1 MTATCQRCV
10 ATAGDDDDLAFAVCF
25 PAPSEDDC
33 TGDDFSLMMLQ
44 DGDQSSSAT
53 ASCQR
58 CVKLVEDTENGWTG
72 CFPAYAG
79 PSEDDCTDADYG
91 FMAQEQI
98 SSVTATCQRCL
109 VAVGGGDEGGG
120 GDGICAA
127 AESCAAESTDDA
139 GVSQGCFDAVGD
151 YAEGFAA
158 CGSCSPVIESS
169 ATVCAACEA
178 EIGAALALCGDQGG
192 DDLPPP
198 PDCIAAQLQHYID
211 GDDMA
216 GMMAFV
222 CGDQAQVDASTCDED
237 SLATIAGVCA
247 GQQGGGG
254 DGQGGG
260 GGQGGGDDD
269 DDDDAWMACIP
280 APSEDDCTVEDF
292 GLIIQGDEY
301 FTQTTARCQFC
312 LGANDGI
319 ENGWTGCF
327 PAGTSCSSDETT
339 LGEGCLMG
347 ACEDEAPPDGI
358 GSACM
363 LCLAKAS
370 GDLDA
375 VTQAHLDSC
384 EADETAATD
393 DIDPAPE
400 NSVVAQLTLDIEM
413 PAAAELD
420 AFKGSFSADVAA
432 TLDGVSADDVVITS
446 VTSGSVVVDFYIAP
460 AADGTALVSAD
471 AMTTALAADVSIA
484 GATLTADS
492 VTSAPTV
499 APAPGGDEDEELL
512 PKSSR
517 ASAIGASAVA
527 VLIVAAVL

>member
-1 MTATCQRCV
+1 MPEPSRDDCTDADIGFMAQGEEQFSSMTASCQRCV
-10 ATAGDDDDLAFAVCF
+10 ATAGDDDDLAFAVSL
-25 PAPSEDDC
+25 PEPSRDDC
-33 TGDDFSLMMLQ
+33 TDADFVFIVQ
-44 DGDQSSSAT
+44 GEEQFSSMT

-58 CVKLVEDTENGWTG
+58 CVGT
-72 CFPAYAG
+72 AG
-79 PSEDDCTDADYG
+79 
-91 FMAQEQI
+91 
-98 SSVTATCQRCL
+98 
-109 VAVGGGDEGGG
+109 
-120 GDGICAA
+120 
-127 AESCAAESTDDA
+127 
-139 GVSQGCFDAVGD
+139 
-151 YAEGFAA
+151 
-158 CGSCSPVIESS
+158 
-169 ATVCAACEA
+169 
-178 EIGAALALCGDQGG
+178 
-192 DDLPPP
+192 
-198 PDCIAAQLQHYID
+198 
-211 GDDMA
+211 
-216 GMMAFV
+216 
-222 CGDQAQVDASTCDED
+222 
-237 SLATIAGVCA
+237 
-247 GQQGGGG
+247 
-254 DGQGGG
+254 
-260 GGQGGGDDD
+260 
-269 DDDDAWMACIP
+269 DDAWMACIP

-292 GLIIQGDEY
+292 GLIRQGDEY

-327 PAGTSCSSDETT
+327 PAGTSCTSDETT

-363 LCLAKAS
+363 VCLAKAT

-375 VTQAHLDSC
+375 LTQAHLDSC

-413 PAAAELD
+413 PAEAELD

-499 APAPGGDEDEELL
+499 APAPGGDEDEA
-512 PKSSR
+512 KTSR
-517 ASAIGASAVA
+517 ASAMGASAVA